1 MAGSCAGLKNQGFG
15 VPLTS
20 DSRCLWFMTLASRR
34 LRFSLLEGGSVGCA
48 LHFLEGATD
57 PHEWAL
63 DGGCDAARE
72 VLLTKGDNGRVFRDP
87 AELDRRPS
95 ASSSIRTLLLR

>member
-1 MAGSCAGLKNQGFG
+1 
-15 VPLTS
+15 VV
-20 DSRCLWFMTLASRR
+20 
-34 LRFSLLEGGSVGCA
+34 EGGSVGCA

-63 DGGCDAARE
+63 DGGCD
-72 VLLTKGDNGRVFRDP
+72 VLLTKGGIGRALRDP
-87 AELDRRPS
+87 VAIDRRPS